1 MDGKVWTTLSPDEF
15 AQLHK
20 YIEYS
25 TKKVKDVL
33 GEFDGNGQLSK
44 YSTEQ
49 HIDFE
54 GFRTLM
60 KIYLDAEDIPNQ
72 FCQHLFRSFQ
82 TKPSEKALPPGALL
96 LSL

>member
-1 MDGKVWTTLSPDEF
+1 S
-15 AQLHK
+15 A
-20 YIEYS
+20 
-25 TKKVKDVL
+25 KKVKDVL
-33 GEFDGNGQLSK
+33 SEFAGNGRLSK

-60 KIYLDAEDIPNQ
+60 TIYLDVDDIPSQ

-82 TKPSEKALPPGALL
+82 TKPSEKGEELEGDRTTKLYHPSTRTLASCRL
-96 LSL
+96 

>member
-1 MDGKVWTTLSPDEF
+1 MDEKVWSTLSPDEF

-33 GEFDGNGQLSK
+33 GEFEAGGRLSK

-60 KIYLDAEDIPNQ
+60 KIYLDVEDIPGQ
-72 FCQHLFRSFQ
+72 FCQHLFWSFQ
-82 TKPSEKALPPGALL
+82 TKPGEK
-96 LSL
+96 